1 MQKRINELLNS
12 RFMPG
17 TETPE
22 KMLEKIQE
30 ITDIVSLTGTFSR
43 SFFYYQQT
51 FNRSNHL

>member
-30 ITDIVSLTGTFSR
+30 ITDIVSLTR
-43 SFFYYQQT
+43 SFSLCFFYSQQII
-51 FNRSNHL
+51 NRSNHL